1 MALKKLPVYTGT
13 VPIRDS
19 QAPIEFATNVGT
31 YIDYT
36 NGTFVPN
43 MNTLVTDINTVV
55 SDINNT
61 ATTVDD
67 LATTAQNAADNVL
80 GAMNYKGDWIAGY
93 NTVGYGLADSVTYND
108 RSYIS
113 KVDNNLT
120 EPTLDISTTE
130 WNYVPKIAYPFST
143 GTYSTTDGDD
153 ARITNTNIFGVTTIS
168 LEDENV
174 EVKLLGNM
182 AFVIVTLSLSGYFGK
197 VLASDTLSFKYN
209 LLDALKTIT
218 DIISVAGGGVGVS
231 NFMLKDAFSGYEL
244 ARQSC
249 YTSASTDGS
258 IYFSGA
264 GIDSGTLNID
274 TIIVQGTYMLKV
286 ERS

>member
-1 MALKKLPVYTGT
+1 MALKKLPAYTGT

-55 SDINNT
+55 SDINDT
-61 ATTVDD
+61 ATIVKG
-67 LATTAQNAADNVL
+67 LAKTTQNAADNVL

-93 NTVGYGLADSVTYND
+93 NTVGYALADSVTYND

-130 WNYVPKIAYPFST
+130 WNYVPKIDYPFSI
-143 GTYSTTDGDD
+143 GTYSTVDGDD
-153 ARITNTNIFGVTTIS
+153 ARITNTNIFGETTTS

-182 AFVIVTLSLSGYFGK
+182 AFVTVTLSLSGGFGK
-197 VLASDTLSFKYN
+197 VSAYDTLSFKYN
-209 LLDALKTIT
+209 LLDTLKTVT
-218 DIISVAGGGVGVS
+218 DIISVVGGGVGMS
-231 NFMLKDAFSGYEL
+231 NFMLKDTPGSYEF

-258 IYFSGA
+258 IYFSGS
-264 GIDSGTLNID
+264 GIDAGTYNID
-274 TIIVQGTYMLKV
+274 TITIQGTYMIEV